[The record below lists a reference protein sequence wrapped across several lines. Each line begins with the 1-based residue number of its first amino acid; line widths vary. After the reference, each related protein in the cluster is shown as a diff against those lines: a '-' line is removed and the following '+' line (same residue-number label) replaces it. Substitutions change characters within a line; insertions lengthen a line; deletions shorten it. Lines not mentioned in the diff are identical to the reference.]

1 MLKLIMML
9 VISYLAG
16 SIPTAI
22 IYGKLTR
29 GFDIRQHGSGNA
41 GATNVFRVLGW
52 KAGVLVLLI
61 DMAKG
66 LIATIWFYKIGTGSF
81 IGNMELLKIM
91 AGMRAIFGH
100 IWTVS

>member
-1 MLKLIMML
+1 MISFLIMML
-9 VISYLAG
+9 VSYLVG

-29 GFDIRQHGSGNA
+29 GFDIRDHGSGNA

-52 KAGVLVLLI
+52 KAGLIVLLF

-66 LIATIWFYKIGTGSF
+66 LAATVF
-81 IGNMELLKIM
+81 IYQQYTQLNQ
-91 AGMRAIFGH
+91 
-100 IWTVS
+100 